1 MKYYSLLFILFTL
14 TLTSCI
20 KDEPLN
26 SECDILSVWIEGD
39 QYKDCFYQPE
49 TDMRHDDVLT
59 TKDEIIFTVRSM
71 MSLPKIPLHFNL
83 TPGATIEPANGSEQD
98 FTKGPVTYIVTSE
111 DGEWKRKYR
120 VEFREPDLPKLEYDF
135 ENFEKI
141 NKSFLFSSYSY
152 YTWYEYDTSG
162 NRTNIWATGNQGF
175 GMGNSSVKAED
186 YPTVP
191 DDNGYEGKCVKMQ
204 TLDAGPLAATLKK
217 YIAAGNLFTGEFD
230 VNATLTNT
238 LLSTLMGKGYIFTEE
253 PVKVTGYYKYRPGA
267 EFRNEENQVVP
278 NRIDEASIYSVL
290 YRNVDE
296 EGKPVVLDG
305 GNVLTSKYI
314 VSKAEVKSLPPTDE
328 WTPFEMF
335 FEDVSPIDHTLL
347 KNRGY
352 NLALVFSSSKEGAKF
367 CGAIGSTLYIDKVAI
382 SLEKE

>member
-49 TDMRHDDVLT
+49 TDMRINEVLYST
-59 TKDEIIFTVRSM
+59 NTITFTVKSM
-71 MSLPKIPLHFNL
+71 LSLPKIPLHFTI

-98 FTKGPVTYIVTSE
+98 FSKGSVTYTVTSE
-111 DGEWKRKYR
+111 DGSWKRQYNII
-120 VEFREPDLPKLEYDF
+120 FREAELPTLKYDF
-135 ENFEKI
+135 ENFELI
-141 NKSFLFSSYSY
+141 NFNNFLFKYSY
-152 YTWYEYDTSG
+152 YSWFEYDKSG
-162 NRTNIWATGNQGF
+162 NKVNLWATGNQGF
-175 GMGNSSVKAED
+175 GMGNSNLAPEA

-191 DDNGYEGKCVKMQ
+191 VEEGYDGKCVKMQ
-204 TLDAGPLAATLKK
+204 TLDAGPLASAIKK
-217 YIAAGNLFTGEFD
+217 YIAAGNLFIGAFD
-230 VNATLTNT
+230 MNQALTNS
-238 LLSTLMGKGYIFTEE
+238 LGSTLMGKDNAFTEE
-253 PVKVTGYYKYRPGA
+253 PVKVTGYYKYQPGK
-267 EFRNEENQVVP
+267 EFRDGENKIVEKT
-278 NRIDEASIYSVL
+278 DEADAYAVL
-290 YRNVDE
+290 YRNIDE

-314 VSKAEVKSLPPTDE
+314 ISKARVASLPQTNE
-328 WTPFEMF
+328 WKPFEMF